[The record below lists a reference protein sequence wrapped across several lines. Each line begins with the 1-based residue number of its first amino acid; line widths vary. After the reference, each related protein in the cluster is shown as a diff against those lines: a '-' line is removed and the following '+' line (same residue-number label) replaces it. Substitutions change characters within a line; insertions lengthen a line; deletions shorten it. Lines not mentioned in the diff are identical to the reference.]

1 MGAKIT
7 NRERA
12 GADSGLV
19 RTTEELGGVVRAAR
33 RARRLTLEEVYA
45 STSLS
50 TRFLS
55 ELERGKPNA
64 SLGRTLRALEA
75 LGLDVLIVP
84 RAHTASVV
92 RQLRERMERE
102 RA

>member
-7 NRERA
+7 NRER
-12 GADSGLV
+12 GPSDFGLV
-19 RTTEELGGVVRAAR
+19 RTTEALGGLVRAAR
-33 RARRLTLEEVYA
+33 RARSLTLDEVYA

-84 RAHTASVV
+84 RAHTASML
-92 RQLRERMERE
+92 RQLRERMERD